1 MNGGMSRGPFLLEP
15 AFQRYAWGDPTFIG
29 SVYGHATTGPLA
41 EAWLGAHPALPCEA
55 RPLHPTVTPEAMSL
69 AAFIAASAPSV
80 LGDAVH
86 ERFGELPFLVKILAA
101 ARPLSVQVHP
111 HRAQAE
117 AGFRRENAA
126 GIPLTAAARNYK
138 DPNPKPELLVALTPF
153 SALVGFR
160 SPAAITEVLAD
171 ARELAELLPTWRP
184 QSPDDDPDAVAALV
198 EAYFGLDE
206 HDRSAA
212 LLPWLERLA
221 GRSPAAG
228 SQDAWVLACHRLFGT
243 ASVDGDVRPD
253 PGVFV
258 VALLNLVALAPGEAI
273 FLPAGV
279 PHAYLQGAG
288 VEVMAASDNVLR
300 AGLTPKNIDVAEL
313 LAVVDFRS
321 QVPRVLR
328 PEPTPDGAAVYP
340 TSAEEFEVR
349 RYDLGPAP
357 ATPTS
362 WRTRGPEVLL
372 WIPGRDAL
380 APSAQEERPTL
391 SLRCDGHPATLTPGG
406 SCFLPDGCLV
416 ELAGTTGPGAVFV
429 TSVPDPR
436 APVLFRGREPVKLA
450 FGTSGLR
457 GLVTDIT
464 DLEAYV
470 NTRGFLDVLLSRGDL
485 SPRGPVALAGD
496 LRPSTDC
503 PSRSILRAV
512 AAAVRDA
519 GFTLVYGGR
528 IPTPAL
534 AAYAFEHGWPSIMVT
549 GSHIP
554 FDRNGIKFNKPG
566 GEVLK
571 SDEGPI
577 VASVE
582 RTRRALY
589 REEPARS
596 RFGDDGMFRE
606 PPPPLPPEDP
616 AVRQH
621 YVARYL
627 RFFPPR
633 ALAGLR
639 VVLFEHTAVGRE
651 VVAEVLRGLGAEV
664 HAVGRSDTF
673 VAIDTEAI
681 PEARL
686 AEMQRLAADAVA
698 RFGPFDALVS
708 TDGDSDRP
716 MVFGAAPDGRLT
728 FVGGDALGI
737 LVADYLD
744 TDALAVPVTATD
756 AVERHFAGRA
766 VTSVRTRVGSPYVI
780 DAMTTRAGLRK
791 VGWEANGG
799 FLTFSRLERDGRSL
813 APLPTRDALLPISAV
828 LHAVRQRGKPLAT
841 LAAELP
847 PRYARAGLLD
857 EIPVLK
863 CRALAAH
870 YDPGVAELRS
880 AAFSASGG
888 ALSVR
893 WTDHQGETREAEAR
907 LGQRLRD
914 IHALVSGDFHADRG
928 FGPLLHIDYLDGL
941 RLTFEGG
948 EVAHVRAS
956 GNAPQLRIYAL
967 ASSDARAREI
977 VELALAADGL
987 LATMLARV

>member
-1 MNGGMSRGPFLLEP
+1 MSRGAFLLEP
-15 AFQRYAWGDPTFIG
+15 GFQRYAWGDPSFIG
-29 SVYGHATTGPLA
+29 SVYGHAVTGPLA
-41 EAWLGAHPALPCEA
+41 EAWLGAHPALPCAA
-55 RPLHPTVTPEAMSL
+55 RPLHPGGTLETTAL
-69 AAFIAASAPSV
+69 DAFIAASGPSV
-80 LGDAVH
+80 LGQAVH

-126 GIPLTAAARNYK
+126 GVPLTAARRNYK

-160 SPAAITEVLAD
+160 APAAIADVLAD
-171 ARELAELLPTWRP
+171 APELAALLPPWQPKRP
-184 QSPDDDPDAVAALV
+184 DSDPDAVATLV
-198 EAYFGLDE
+198 AAYFALGEQERAGALTRWLD
-206 HDRSAA
+206 
-212 LLPWLERLA
+212 RLA
-221 GRSPAAG
+221 ARKPPTG
-228 SQDAWVLACHRLFGT
+228 SHAAWVLACHELFGT
-243 ASVDGDVRPD
+243 TSSDGAPNRPD
-253 PGVFV
+253 PGVFL
-258 VALLNLVALAPGEAI
+258 VALLNLVTLTPGDGV

-279 PHAYLQGAG
+279 PHAYLRGAG

-321 QVPRVLR
+321 RLPEVLSAA
-328 PEPTPDGAAVYP
+328 PGADGAARYR
-340 TSAEEFEVR
+340 TTAEEFEVR
-349 RYDLGPAP
+349 RYDLGPAE
-357 ATPTS
+357 ATREARKS
-362 WRTRGPEVLL
+362 WRARGPEVLL
-372 WIPGRDAL
+372 WIPGRAEEGPPG
-380 APSAQEERPTL
+380 AAERPTL
-391 SLRCDGHPATLTPGG
+391 SLRCDGQPATLTPGG
-406 SCFLPDGCLV
+406 SCFLPDGCAV
-416 ELAGTTGPGAVFV
+416 DIDGTSGRGALFV
-429 TSVPDPR
+429 TSVPDPT

-470 NTRGFLDVLLSRGDL
+470 NTRGFLDVLLARGEL
-485 SPRGPVALAGD
+485 APRGTVAVAGD
-496 LRPSTDC
+496 LRPSTDS
-503 PSRSILRAV
+503 PARSILRAV

-519 GFTLVYGGR
+519 GFTLVHAGR

-534 AAYAFEHGWPSIMVT
+534 AAYAFARGWPSIMVT

-571 SDEGPI
+571 ADEGPI

-589 REEPARS
+589 REDPARS
-596 RFGDDGMFRE
+596 LFGDDGMFRE
-606 PPPPLPPEDP
+606 PAPPLPPEDP
-616 AVRQH
+616 AARRH

-627 RFFPPR
+627 GFFPPQ

-664 HAVGRSDTF
+664 HPVGRSETF

-716 MVFGAAPDGRLT
+716 MVFGASPEGRLT

-737 LVADYLD
+737 LVADYLG

-780 DAMTTRAGLRK
+780 DAMTARPGSRK

-799 FLTFSRLERDGRSL
+799 FLTFSRLEHEGRSL
-813 APLPTRDALLPISAV
+813 APLPTRDALLPICAV
-828 LHAVRQRGKPLAT
+828 LHAVRQRGKPLAA

-857 EIPVLK
+857 EIPVPR

-870 YDPGVAELRS
+870 YDPGLAALRS
-880 AAFSASGG
+880 VAFSATGE
-888 ALSVR
+888 ALAVR
-893 WTDHQGETREAEAR
+893 WTNHDGETREADDR

-914 IHALVSGDFHADRG
+914 IHALVSRDFHAERG
-928 FGPLLHIDYLDGL
+928 FGPLVHIDYLDGL

-948 EVAHVRAS
+948 DVAHVRAS

-967 ASSDARAREI
+967 ASTDARAREI

-987 LATMLARV
+987 LATMLGRV